1 MRKLPLLFAGLAV
14 ALAACGPAATGRPL
28 ENSPPAPSPTTPP
41 PSATAPQAGISAP
54 APTGKSLQPQLAGA
68 DIDLSEV
75 VALLPPDAI
84 RAIAPDQVSQIL
96 VTAEQANAGGIP
108 PEVNVIGIEVGG
120 ESHAYPIPYLSA
132 HEIVNVDIGGRHL
145 AVTW

>member
-14 ALAACGPAATGRPL
+14 ALAACGPTAGQPG
-28 ENSPPAPSPTTPP
+28 ENSPPAPAPATPP

-54 APTGKSLQPQLAGA
+54 APTGKSLQPQLADA

-84 RAIAPDQVSQIL
+84 RAIAPEEVPHIL
-96 VTAEQANAGGIP
+96 VTAAEANAGGIP
-108 PEVNVIGIEVGG
+108 PDVNVIGIEVGG
-120 ESHAYPIPYLSA
+120 ESHAYPLPYLSA